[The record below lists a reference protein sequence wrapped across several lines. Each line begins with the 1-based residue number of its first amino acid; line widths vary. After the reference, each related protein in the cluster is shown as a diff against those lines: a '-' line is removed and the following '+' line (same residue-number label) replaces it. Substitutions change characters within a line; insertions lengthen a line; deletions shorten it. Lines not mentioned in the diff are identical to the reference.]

1 MFGKSFPF
9 QKQLDHKDCGPTCMY
24 MISKFYGKTYSMPF
38 LRERSYITRDGV
50 NLLGISDLAESIGF
64 RTLGV
69 RVTFEQLEEKLPLP
83 CIAHWRLNHFIV
95 VYKIKKGKVYVA
107 DPAHGLITYSVEEF
121 KKSWVSLPGEQ
132 GVLLL
137 LEPTP
142 EFQEKEE
149 GTTAKINKTGF
160 RFLFKYLFRYKKYFV
175 QLFIGLL
182 VGTVLQLVL
191 PFLTQSLVDFGVGN
205 QNIGFVYTVLIAQLV
220 ITISSAS
227 VEFIRSWILLH
238 ISTRI
243 NISIVSDFLIKLMKL
258 PISFFDAK
266 MTGDIMQRIN
276 DHSRIEQFM
285 TGSTLNTLFSM
296 INFIVFGVIMA
307 IYSIKILLI
316 FLAGSILYTIW
327 ILMFLKIRKELDYKR
342 FSQMSDNQ
350 SNIIQLISG
359 MQEIKLN
366 NCEKQK
372 RWEWEN
378 IQARLFKLSVKG
390 LSVGQYQQ
398 AGSLLINE
406 LKNIIISFISAK
418 EVIDGNMTLGM
429 MMSVSYILG
438 QLNLPINQLIGFIQS
453 AQDAK
458 ISLERLSEIH
468 NKEDEENPE
477 QQINNFLPENKNLSL
492 RDVSFQYEGK
502 HSEMV
507 LKDINLTIPE
517 GKVTAIVGTSGS
529 GKTTLLKLLLK
540 FYPPAK
546 GEVKVGDI
554 NLQNFSSSMWR
565 KKCGVVMQ
573 DGFIFS
579 DTIAKNI
586 AVGEEIIDRER
597 LMWAVKVANIQEFIE
612 GLPMAYN
619 QKIGADGHGLSMGQ
633 RQRILI
639 ARSVY
644 KNPDYIFFD
653 EATNSLDANNERVI
667 MQNLDEFFKGKTVV
681 VVAHRLSTVK
691 KADQIIVLEKGNMI
705 EKGTHEELVKMRGAY
720 YNLVKNQLELGN

>member
-1 MFGKSFPF
+1 MFKKSFPF
-9 QKQLDHKDCGPTCMY
+9 QRQLDHKDCGPTCVS
-24 MISKFYGKTYSMPF
+24 MISKFYGKAYSMPF
-38 LRERSYITRDGV
+38 LRERAYITRDGV
-50 NLLGISDLAESIGF
+50 NLLGISDLAEAIGF

-69 RVTFEQLEEKLPLP
+69 RVTFEQLEEQLPLP

-95 VYKIKKGKVYVA
+95 IYKIKKGKVYVA
-107 DPAHGLITYSVEEF
+107 DPAHGLITYTVEEF

-137 LEPTP
+137 MEPTP
-142 EFQEKEE
+142 EFMEKEE

-160 RFLFKYLFRYKKYFV
+160 RFLFKYLFRYKRYII

-182 VGTVLQLVL
+182 VGTVLQLIL
-191 PFLTQSLVDFGVGN
+191 PFLTQSLVDFGIAN
-205 QNIGFVYTVLIAQLV
+205 QNIGFVYVVLIAQLV
-220 ITISSAS
+220 ITFSSAS

-258 PISFFDAK
+258 PISYFDAK

-285 TGSTLNTLFSM
+285 TGSTLNTLFSL
-296 INFIVFGVIMA
+296 INFVVFGVIMA
-307 IYSIKILLI
+307 IYSMKILVI
-316 FLAGSILYTIW
+316 FMIGSALYAVW
-327 ILMFLKIRKELDYKR
+327 ILLFLKIRKELDYKR

-390 LSVGQYQQ
+390 LTVGQYQQ

-406 LKNIIISFISAK
+406 LKNIIISFLSAK
-418 EVIDGNMTLGM
+418 EVIEGNMTLGM
-429 MMSVSYILG
+429 MMSISYILG

-468 NKEDEENPE
+468 NKDDEENPE

-492 RDVSFQYEGK
+492 HNVSFQYEGK

-507 LKDINLTIPE
+507 LKDINVTIPQ

-540 FYPPAK
+540 FYPPAS
-546 GEVKVGDI
+546 GDVKVGDI

-586 AVGEEIIDRER
+586 AVGDEFVDRER

-653 EATNSLDANNERVI
+653 EATNSLDANNEKVI

-691 KADQIIVLEKGNMI
+691 KADQIIVLEKGDMI
-705 EKGTHEELVKMRGAY
+705 EKGTHEELVKLRGAY